1 MSSRYAGWLM
11 VALLSAA
18 PNLVAGQGSRGT
30 PEELAGRIQ
39 SRYDGIVDFEAEF
52 VQTYQGGLLRT
63 KSTEQG
69 TVAIKRPGRMRWVYT
84 KPERKEFV
92 SNGTKIYSY
101 LPADKQVIVAPV
113 PSDQTTPALFLTGRG
128 HLVRDFTATFAEL
141 PDAPGGLIGL
151 RLVPKKEDPEIESLI
166 LGVDGTSLQIRQLA
180 ATDRQGGRSTFLF
193 NNVKENRRLSDKLF
207 EFQIPRGVDVIT
219 NGVPAK

>member
-1 MSSRYAGWLM
+1 
-11 VALLSAA
+11 
-18 PNLVAGQGSRGT
+18 
-30 PEELAGRIQ
+30 
-39 SRYDGIVDFEAEF
+39 
-52 VQTYQGGLLRT
+52 
-63 KSTEQG
+63 
-69 TVAIKRPGRMRWVYT
+69 VYT

-113 PSDQTTPALFLTGRG
+113 PSDQTTPALFLSGRG
-128 HLVRDFTATFAEL
+128 HLVKDFTASFADL
-141 PDAPGGLIGL
+141 PDAGAGLVGL
-151 RLVPKKEDPEIESLI
+151 RLVPKQEDPEIESLL
-166 LGVDGTSLQIRQLA
+166 LGVDGASLQIRQLVA
-180 ATDRQGGRSTFLF
+180 ADRQGGRSTFLF